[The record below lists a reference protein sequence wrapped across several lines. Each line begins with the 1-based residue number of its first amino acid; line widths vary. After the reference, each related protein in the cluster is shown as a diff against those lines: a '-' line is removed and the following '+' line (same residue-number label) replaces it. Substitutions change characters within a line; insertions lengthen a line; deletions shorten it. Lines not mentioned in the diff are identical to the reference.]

1 MRARLGLNFQA
12 IPPDIRHDAPGG
24 AGHAAGMDSKP
35 FEIQRL
41 TGELVEAFD
50 LGDEEEAKRIAAR
63 YLVALGGLAPN
74 RRAADSA

>member
-1 MRARLGLNFQA
+1 
-12 IPPDIRHDAPGG
+12 
-24 AGHAAGMDSKP
+24 MDSKP

-63 YLVALGGLAPN
+63 YLVALDCLAPN

>member
-1 MRARLGLNFQA
+1 
-12 IPPDIRHDAPGG
+12 
-24 AGHAAGMDSKP
+24 MDSKP
-35 FEIQRL
+35 FKIQRL

-74 RRAADSA
+74 RRLCLTRRESQGTVR